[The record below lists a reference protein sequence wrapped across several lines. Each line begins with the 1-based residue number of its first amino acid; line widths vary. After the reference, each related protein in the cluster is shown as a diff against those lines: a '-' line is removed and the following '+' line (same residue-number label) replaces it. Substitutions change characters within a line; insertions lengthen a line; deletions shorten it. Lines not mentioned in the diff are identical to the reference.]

1 MTFMLVSKV
10 FNVTRTVL
18 VWEDDDKVYMKLL
31 LFCRKDRLSCLLA
44 SFESC
49 VQTLSISEW
58 VTMDEDF
65 PHFYRCLFLYNNVLA
80 SIRFHQLM
88 DTDHT

>member
-1 MTFMLVSKV
+1 MLVSKG

-18 VWEDDDKVYMKLL
+18 VWEDNDKVYMKLL

-58 VTMDEDF
+58 DTMEEDF
-65 PHFYRCLFLYNNVLA
+65 PHFYRCLFLYNIVLA
-80 SIRFHQLM
+80 SVRFYLLM
-88 DTDHT
+88 NK

>member
-1 MTFMLVSKV
+1 MTFMLVSKG

-18 VWEDDDKVYMKLL
+18 VWEDNDKVYTKLL

-58 VTMDEDF
+58 DTMDEDF
-65 PHFYRCLFLYNNVLA
+65 PHFYRCLFLYNTVLA
-80 SIRFHQLM
+80 LVRFYLLM
-88 DTDHT
+88 NK